1 MDIKRDSNFVLFQA
15 ARATVSPAYFLCVF
29 KHDLPHVNDPDI
41 RVAIAQSTGDI
52 SGPLVLNLMETGSA
66 IAVNGQVDLYAA
78 DWKLTV
84 YEQTSSTNID
94 PAGAGRVVWSELVR
108 VYDPPGGVTPR
119 PPYDPC
125 TNCGGGGPCDPLAF
139 NVRDTLGEILYS
151 GTQADPCGKTL
162 DVTAPNGNV
171 LINGDAVGIVLSAG
185 TLDIPVLQNDVPVG
199 ALVGSE
205 WIVPPCGASC
215 DLDVVIIMNGVEVAN
230 ITGLDPCEDNEII
243 VN

>member
-108 VYDPPGGVTPR
+108 VYDPQGGVTPR

-125 TNCGGGGPCDPLAF
+125 TNCGGGGPCTFDRVI
-139 NVRDTLGEILYS
+139 NINGIEIYS
-151 GTQADPCGKTL
+151 GSGFDPC
-162 DVTAPNGNV
+162 VPNTFN
-171 LINGDAVGIVLSAG
+171 LSM
-185 TLDIPVLQNDVPVG
+185 I
-199 ALVGSE
+199 
-205 WIVPPCGASC
+205 
-215 DLDVVIIMNGVEVAN
+215 
-230 ITGLDPCEDNEII
+230 
-243 VN
+243 